1 MMRHRSKP
9 VHLVVDGLPAHKTA
23 LVKTYVASTDGM
35 LTLHFLRKRESN
47 STFPDAGVTAM
58 LGSMIEMGGRGDG
71 RGVVRGS

>member
-1 MMRHRSKP
+1 MMAW
-9 VHLVVDGLPAHKTA
+9 DF
-23 LVKTYVASTDGM
+23 LVKLGPMY
-35 LTLHFLRKRESN
+35 RKRESN

>member
-1 MMRHRSKP
+1 MMAPDKP
-9 VHLVVDGLPAHKTA
+9 CWA
-23 LVKTYVASTDGM
+23 
-35 LTLHFLRKRESN
+35 LRKRESN